1 MCHKWHAV
9 CPVTYVVFHMYEAH
23 VVIDCDGAQE
33 HRIYMHSARSCIIM
47 NTRFA
52 WLYVVYL
59 FCIFF
64 LHSKAAKRIVQG
76 WHNLSLGGRLILSVG
91 LKLFMIKSL
100 LVSGGD
106 ISVQIPAFYLGKW
119 LRQDAKVLFC
129 LFIDIFFLRM
139 LQENP
144 VLLPISV
151 LAVCRISYLLVKMI
165 SWSLQCYC
173 WPLKADL

>member
-1 MCHKWHAV
+1 
-9 CPVTYVVFHMYEAH
+9 
-23 VVIDCDGAQE
+23 
-33 HRIYMHSARSCIIM
+33 
-47 NTRFA
+47 
-52 WLYVVYL
+52 
-59 FCIFF
+59 
-64 LHSKAAKRIVQG
+64 
-76 WHNLSLGGRLILSVG
+76 
-91 LKLFMIKSL
+91 MIKSL

-165 SWSLQCYC
+165 S
-173 WPLKADL
+173 